1 MEVPPLGQRT
11 TGRRA
16 RRRQEKEKQQS
27 IEDEDNYG
35 PGISS
40 NLALTAASTVNGV
53 LSPEKNVVRVEG
65 STVDNSDTPRYG
77 PSIEIEERIQAAI
90 DARQSCQ
97 RVEGKGSVP
106 NNYDNIVETSD
117 SVSGERHFE
126 YLDHTADVQ
135 LHSWGANFQEALEHL
150 AQGMF
155 GVITTFERIENNPDD
170 SKNFGE
176 NIKASANDINGLVY
190 AFLNEW
196 LYVFFDTGFVAR
208 NVTILELTKQPQAAT
223 SGDSEEDIFVVRS
236 RGDGEVFDLQKHP
249 QGTEVKAITYSNMQ
263 VKETDDRCDIW
274 VIVDI

>member
-1 MEVPPLGQRT
+1 VIDIPSVRLSELLVPNERQKGEIEISRM
-11 TGRRA
+11 RRA
-16 RRRQEKEKQQS
+16 CLHRKAW
-27 IEDEDNYG
+27 YC
-35 PGISS
+35 
-40 NLALTAASTVNGV
+40 

-65 STVDNSDTPRYG
+65 STVDNGDTPRYG
-77 PSIEIEERIQAAI
+77 PSMEMEERIQAAI

-150 AQGMF
+150 AKGIF
-155 GVITTFERIENNPDD
+155 GVITTLERIENNPDD

-176 NIKASANDINGLVY
+176 NIKASANNDINGLVH

-208 NVTILELTKQPQAAT
+208 NVTILELTKQQQPAT
-223 SGDSEEDIFVVRS
+223 SGDSEEDIFFVRS
-236 RGDGEVFDLQKHP
+236 RGDGGVFDLRKHP

-263 VKETDDRCDIW
+263 IKERDDRCDIW
-274 VIVDI
+274 VIVDISVR